1 MTESE
6 KRMRRCAFTGHRPEK
21 LNLPECE
28 VRKLLRQ
35 AIEQAYIDGFNV
47 FISGM
52 ARGVDLWA
60 ADIVLLLKAEYPDI
74 KLMCAVP
81 FIGYNSK
88 WSEKD
93 TAESRRIL
101 ERADLVVPVCGGYSD
116 GCFQRRNEWMIDHC
130 ARVIAVWNGQQSG
143 TANAVRYAQQ
153 KGVETVNLL

>member
-6 KRMRRCAFTGHRPEK
+6 KRMHRCAFTGHRPEK
-21 LNLPECE
+21 LNLPEAE
-28 VRKLLRQ
+28 VRELLHS
-35 AIEQAYIDGFNV
+35 AIGQAYKDGFNV
-47 FISGM
+47 FISGG

-93 TAESRRIL
+93 KAESRRIL
-101 ERADLVVPVCGGYSD
+101 ERADLVVPVCGGYSE

-130 ARVIAVWNGQQSG
+130 SRLIAVWNGQPSG
-143 TANAVRYAQQ
+143 TANAVRYAQR
-153 KGVETVNLL
+153 KGVETINLL